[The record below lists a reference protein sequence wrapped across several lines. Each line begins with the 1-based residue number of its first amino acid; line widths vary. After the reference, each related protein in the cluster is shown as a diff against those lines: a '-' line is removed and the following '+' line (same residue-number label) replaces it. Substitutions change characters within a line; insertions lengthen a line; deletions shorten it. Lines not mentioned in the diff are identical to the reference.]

1 MPEKIIKE
9 ALGELRSEGGR
20 IADAQAR
27 ERLAGLVET
36 IEKSAASA
44 EERRGL
50 IADIRSAIEH
60 FEVEHPRVTE
70 SLNRIMMALS
80 NMGI

>member
-9 ALGELRSEGGR
+9 ALGELRSEGER

-44 EERRGL
+44 EERHGL